1 MARSTNPRAAKAA
14 DAETTA
20 SSFDALMADLENDED
35 ELGDESATEQ
45 SLDPDGNPPSTE
57 TPTGSADTAELEKAF
72 EATVPASTEP
82 APTEPAPTEPAPT
95 EPAQTETAAAKPR
108 KKKADEDDLSHLPKS
123 TRAEI
128 EAGRKA
134 LKKFAASRAAE

>member
-14 DAETTA
+14 DAETTE

-45 SLDPDGNPPSTE
+45 SLDPDGNPPSPE
-57 TPTGSADTAELEKAF
+57 TPAGSADTAELEKAF

-82 APTEPAPTEPAPT
+82 ASTEPASTEPV
-95 EPAQTETAAAKPR
+95 AAKPR
-108 KKKADEDDLSHLPKS
+108 KKKADKDDDDLSHLPKS

-128 EAGRKA
+128 EAGRNA